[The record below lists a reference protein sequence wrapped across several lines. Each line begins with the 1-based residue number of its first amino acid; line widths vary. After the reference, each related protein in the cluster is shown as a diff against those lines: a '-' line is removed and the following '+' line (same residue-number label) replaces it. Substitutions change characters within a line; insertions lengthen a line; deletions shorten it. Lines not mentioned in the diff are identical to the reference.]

1 MESMKKE
8 QLIRELSNYGYDMV
22 SPGAGN
28 PQQVLVQLVQSDDG
42 RILEGFSV
50 VLTNM
55 LQKYPALDLA
65 ATEKQL
71 DRGLQKRYRT
81 LVAITY
87 NLLSMLPDAR
97 LERDKL
103 LDYLKVREPSL
114 VEAVMNKIRE
124 GSEVLV
130 GNRIRLDIERLK
142 KTFQNYIVEVAA
154 DQREDNLTRLV
165 EAERNAALIEA
176 LSELFTEKQKELIFR
191 VLNKEKL
198 SKTDREYFSRIVRK
212 RLKAIRNSD
221 LQSLAEAIVGF

>member
-1 MESMKKE
+1 
-8 QLIRELSNYGYDMV
+8 
-22 SPGAGN
+22 
-28 PQQVLVQLVQSDDG
+28 
-42 RILEGFSV
+42 
-50 VLTNM
+50 
-55 LQKYPALDLA
+55 
-65 ATEKQL
+65 
-71 DRGLQKRYRT
+71 
-81 LVAITY
+81 
-87 NLLSMLPDAR
+87 
-97 LERDKL
+97 
-103 LDYLKVREPSL
+103 

>member
-50 VLTNM
+50 VMTNM
-55 LQKYPALDLA
+55 LQKYPAMDLA

-87 NLLSMLPDAR
+87 HLLSLLPDAR
-97 LERDKL
+97 LDRGRRRETHDARLGRYPVAPGDPPRLPARAGVRLWVDRSLALLHVEPPAEQRRVHRD
-103 LDYLKVREPSL
+103 V
-114 VEAVMNKIRE
+114 AAQ
-124 GSEVLV
+124 
-130 GNRIRLDIERLK
+130 RLDGDTGLVNRLL
-142 KTFQNYIVEVAA
+142 TESTSAA
-154 DQREDNLTRLV
+154 ARSYARRQAWLG
-165 EAERNAALIEA
+165 
-176 LSELFTEKQKELIFR
+176 
-191 VLNKEKL
+191 
-198 SKTDREYFSRIVRK
+198 Y
-212 RLKAIRNSD
+212 
-221 LQSLAEAIVGF
+221 